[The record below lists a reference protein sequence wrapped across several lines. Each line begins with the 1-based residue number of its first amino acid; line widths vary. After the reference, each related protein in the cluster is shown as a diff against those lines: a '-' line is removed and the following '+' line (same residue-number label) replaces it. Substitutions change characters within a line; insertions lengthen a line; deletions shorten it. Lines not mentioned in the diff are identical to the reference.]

1 MMDTTIKN
9 IVIGLLVFSL
19 LLGGFINFWGDML
32 NTYNKTNI
40 ASQFS
45 SLDKAKN
52 ISSQYQSVETALE
65 KGKSS
70 TTYSVSLLQGGLQV
84 VNTFLSLP
92 SILFSLISDLANILA
107 NYGILVPAT
116 YIYGILAVVTAFII
130 ITVLSVVLGRT
141 V

>member
-1 MMDTTIKN
+1 MDTTLKN
-9 IVIGLLVFSL
+9 FIVGLLVFSL
-19 LLGGFINFWGDML
+19 FLAAFVNFWGDML

-45 SLDKAKN
+45 TLDKAKN

-107 NYGILVPAT
+107 SYGILIPAT
-116 YIYGILAVVTAFII
+116 YIYGILAIITAFVIV
-130 ITVLSVVLGRT
+130 TVLSIVLGRS